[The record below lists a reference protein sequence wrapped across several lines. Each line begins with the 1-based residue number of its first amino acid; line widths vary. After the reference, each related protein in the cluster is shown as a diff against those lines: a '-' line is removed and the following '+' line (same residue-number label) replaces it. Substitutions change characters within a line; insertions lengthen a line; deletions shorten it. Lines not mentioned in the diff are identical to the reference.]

1 MSSPLDENAM
11 NQLQSEQSELL
22 DKIDE
27 LRAIGV
33 GGLVELPQIIVCGNQ
48 SSGKSSVL
56 EAISRVRFPSKS
68 NICTRFATEIVLRRS
83 PHDRIKVSIEP
94 GDSRE
99 NEQERQKLRAFT
111 SEAFSSSGDL
121 PTLIEKAKECMGL
134 SSADPSSVGFS
145 DDVLKVE
152 ISGPEK
158 PELTLVDLPGL
169 YYSSSSEQTEQ
180 GMVIVQKLTEKYM
193 KSSRSIILAVI
204 SARADYHIQK
214 VLNIAQTFDPKYERV
229 LGIVTQP
236 DIPEAGSEEQET
248 YIQFIKNEKVKLQL
262 GWHVLRNR
270 SFETCSISDDA
281 RDAQEKDFFEKGRWA
296 SLPRDQVG
304 IESLRHRLSKILLGH
319 VRRNLPGLIA
329 DIQERISHNE
339 QTLAK
344 MGTPRTTLQE
354 QRRFLV
360 DISSKFARITDQAL
374 NGSYVDEFFGGFQD
388 HTATTKESPFRR
400 LRAVIRELNECFAEA
415 MSIRGNRR
423 IIQFPGQSTP
433 VENVEQERSKPY
445 MSDWTPQYISQESL
459 VDEIK
464 EQARQSRGIE
474 LPGSANQLLVGSLFR
489 DQCEPWEAVAKSHLL
504 NTWDSVEYFIQLVL
518 KNLMDDQTRPLLMRH
533 LIGPEMEKMK
543 ESLLEK
549 LSELTSYYK
558 RGHPLPVGTSFIS
571 KIQESRKNRQIAALK
586 KNLQRS
592 EFAPTGV
599 DTFNVR
605 DLERATSQ
613 LQSSSDQFAAAE
625 IIDQMQA
632 YYETAIV
639 TFVDNVA
646 ILAIENCL
654 LCPLEHIFTG
664 KTVLEM
670 NDEQIRQIAG
680 EPSNIQKDRERLN
693 EELEKLRK
701 GRQTLNAFVIAD
713 SSLRARPILAGPP
726 NPRARTPSRA
736 GTAPIAQVAPNTR
749 LFSRVSP
756 AVTVPAVSSLPVVS
770 LPVASP
776 LPILPSSQGISDT
789 AQGSLFRNPGNGGSL
804 FRDPGNGESLFTGS
818 LNSGSLFTGSLNGGS
833 RPNNGATTTLGSFG
847 LSPGTTSATGNVSS
861 PTVNGTFGSNNQ
873 GSNSGSSSAPF
884 GSSTSPTPLWK
895 PLFNATTAPS
905 TLGYK
910 PAYQER
916 ERDSN
921 TMNYYQT
928 LGVMLP
934 FSSYSFEE
942 LRLGD
947 YARMDKYLSTLPL
960 AR

>member
-1 MSSPLDENAM
+1 MSSPLDEQAM
-11 NQLQSEQSELL
+11 SQLQSQQSELL

-83 PHDRIKVSIEP
+83 LHDRIKVSIEP
-94 GDSRE
+94 GDSRKD
-99 NEQERQKLRAFT
+99 EQEKQKLRAFT
-111 SEAFSSSGDL
+111 SESFSSAEDL

-134 SSADPSSVGFS
+134 SSTDPSSTGFS

-169 YYSSSSEQTEQ
+169 YYSSSSEQNEQ
-180 GMVIVQKLTEKYM
+180 GMEIVQKLTEKYI

-214 VLNIAQTFDPKYERV
+214 VLNIAQSFDPKYERV

-236 DIPEAGSEEQET
+236 DIPEAGSDEQET
-248 YIQFIKNEKVKLQL
+248 YLQFIKNEKVKLQL

-270 SFETCSISDDA
+270 SFETRSISDDA
-281 RDAQEKDFFEKGRWA
+281 RDVQEKEFFERGRWA

-329 DIQERISHNE
+329 DIQERISRNE

-344 MGTPRTTLQE
+344 MGAPRATLQE
-354 QRRFLV
+354 QRHFLV
-360 DISSKFARITDQAL
+360 DISSRFARITNQAL
-374 NGSYVDEFFGGFQD
+374 NGSYVDEFFGGFKD
-388 HTATTKESPFRR
+388 HAATTEEAPFRR
-400 LRAVIRELNECFAEA
+400 LRAIIRELNECFAEA

-423 IIQFPGQSTP
+423 IIKFPGEP
-433 VENVEQERSKPY
+433 AAIEDVEKERSKPY
-445 MSDWTPQYISQESL
+445 MDDWTPQYISQESL

-489 DQCEPWEAVAKSHLL
+489 DQCGPWEAVAKSHLL

-518 KNLMDDQTRPLLMRH
+518 KNLTDDHTRPLLMRH

-543 ESLLEK
+543 ESLLAK
-549 LSELTSYYK
+549 LGELTSYTK
-558 RGHPLPVGTSFIS
+558 RGHPLPVGQSFLA
-571 KIQESRKNRQIAALK
+571 KIQGSRKNRQVSALK
-586 KNLQRS
+586 RYLNLS
-592 EFAPTGV
+592 SSYPPTGEGTQN
-599 DTFNVR
+599 TFDVR

-613 LQSSSDQFAAAE
+613 LQSSSDQFAATE

-664 KTVLEM
+664 KTVLDM
-670 NDEQIRQIAG
+670 DDQQIREIAA
-680 EPSNIQKDRERLN
+680 EPLNIQKDRERLN

-701 GRQTLNAFVIAD
+701 GRQTLNAFSIAD
-713 SSLRARPILAGPP
+713 SALRARPILAGLST
-726 NPRARTPSRA
+726 PRAQTPSLA
-736 GTAPIAQVAPNTR
+736 ATAPIAQVAPITPR
-749 LFSRVSP
+749 PGLFPQVSTP
-756 AVTVPAVSSLPVVS
+756 ATA
-770 LPVASP
+770 PVASP
-776 LPILPSSQGISDT
+776 LPIFPSNQNRGGFGT
-789 AQGSLFRNPGNGGSL
+789 TQGSLFSPSLGSAENGGI
-804 FRDPGNGESLFTGS
+804 
-818 LNSGSLFTGSLNGGS
+818 
-833 RPNNGATTTLGSFG
+833 RPNNGATATSSLFT
-847 LSPGTTSATGNVSS
+847 SPPATKWPAGNVSGS
-861 PTVNGTFGSNNQ
+861 TVTGGFGSNNQ
-873 GSNSGSSSAPF
+873 GF
-884 GSSTSPTPLWK
+884 GSSKGFGSSLPLGGSTNSTTTKDVKPRFDAKRLPETQGFRDMYHEKDVSSYFSTINWYQSICLTSP
-895 PLFNATTAPS
+895 F
-905 TLGYK
+905 
-910 PAYQER
+910 
-916 ERDSN
+916 
-921 TMNYYQT
+921 MNY
-928 LGVMLP
+928 
-934 FSSYSFEE
+934 SYEE

-947 YARMDKYLSTLPL
+947 YARRNQYVPT
-960 AR
+960 

>member
-1 MSSPLDENAM
+1 MSSPLDEEAM
-11 NQLQSEQSELL
+11 SQLQSQHSELL

-68 NICTRFATEIVLRRS
+68 NICTRFATEIILRRS
-83 PHDRIKVSIEP
+83 PHEKIKVSIEP
-94 GDSRE
+94 GDSRKD
-99 NEQERQKLRAFT
+99 EQEQQRLRAFT
-111 SEAFSSSGDL
+111 SASFSSSADL
-121 PTLIEKAKECMGL
+121 PALIEKAKECMGL
-134 SSADPSSVGFS
+134 SSTDTSTTGFS

-169 YYSSSSEQTEQ
+169 HYSSSSEQNAQ
-180 GMVIVQKLTEKYM
+180 GMEIVQNLTEKYM

-214 VLNIAQTFDPKYERV
+214 VLNIAQAFDPKYERV

-248 YIQFIKNEKVKLQL
+248 YVQFVKNEKVKLQL

-270 SFETCSISDDA
+270 SFETRDISDDA
-281 RDAQEKDFFEKGRWA
+281 RDIQEKEFFERGRWA

-304 IESLRHRLSKILLGH
+304 IESLRRRLSKILLGH

-329 DIQERISHNE
+329 DIQERIARNE

-344 MGTPRTTLQE
+344 MGVPRTTLQE
-354 QRRFLV
+354 QRHFLV
-360 DISSKFARITDQAL
+360 DISSRFARITNQAL
-374 NGSYVDEFFGGFQD
+374 NGSYVDEFFGGFKD
-388 HTATTKESPFRR
+388 HTATTEEIPFRR

-423 IIQFPGQSTP
+423 IINFPGQP
-433 VENVEQERSKPY
+433 CLVENVDQERSKPY
-445 MSDWTPQYISQESL
+445 MDNWTPLYISQESL
-459 VDEIK
+459 VSEIK

-518 KNLMDDQTRPLLMRH
+518 KNLTDDHTRPLLMRH

-549 LSELTSYYK
+549 LSELTSYTK
-558 RGHPLPVGTSFIS
+558 RGHPLPVGKSFLS
-571 KIQESRKNRQIAALK
+571 KIQESRKNRQVSALK
-586 KNLQRS
+586 RNLNLS
-592 EFAPTGV
+592 GSFPAAGE
-599 DTFNVR
+599 DTRNTFDVR
-605 DLERATSQ
+605 DLEQAASQ

-664 KTVLEM
+664 KTVLSMDDQQVQE
-670 NDEQIRQIAG
+670 IAA

-701 GRQTLNAFVIAD
+701 GNQTLNAFSTAD
-713 SSLRARPILAGPP
+713 SLLRARPILAGLSK
-726 NPRARTPSRA
+726 PRTQTPKLTDTARITQA
-736 GTAPIAQVAPNTR
+736 APNTPR
-749 LFSRVSP
+749 PGLFPQVSTAPTGAAAAPLPTLPSNQNKGGFGTSRSSLFSSSP
-756 AVTVPAVSSLPVVS
+756 GIQNGGLGHNNNAATATSNPSNPVPSQNWGTGN
-770 LPVASP
+770 AS
-776 LPILPSSQGISDT
+776 GFT
-789 AQGSLFRNPGNGGSL
+789 GNGG
-804 FRDPGNGESLFTGS
+804 
-818 LNSGSLFTGSLNGGS
+818 
-833 RPNNGATTTLGSFG
+833 
-847 LSPGTTSATGNVSS
+847 
-861 PTVNGTFGSNNQ
+861 FGSNNQ
-873 GSNSGSSSAPF
+873 GFGSNKGFGSLSSPF
-884 GSSTSPTPLWK
+884 GSSTNPTPTKDVRPHFDEKKFPDTQGPKQL
-895 PLFNATTAPS
+895 
-905 TLGYK
+905 
-910 PAYQER
+910 
-916 ERDSN
+916 
-921 TMNYYQT
+921 
-928 LGVMLP
+928 
-934 FSSYSFEE
+934 
-942 LRLGD
+942 
-947 YARMDKYLSTLPL
+947 
-960 AR
+960 